1 MLRRPS
7 SKRLMASRGFLLA
20 VLFLAPVPWP
30 DGQKA
35 TAQSLKAATTKTAAR
50 RRHTVVIKDVKYE
63 PPILTVKLGSIVEW
77 KNADIVA
84 HTVTAV
90 DKSFDSRII
99 PPGASWKLTARKTG
113 TFDYIC
119 TLHPN
124 MRAKL
129 IVQ

>member
-1 MLRRPS
+1 
-7 SKRLMASRGFLLA
+7 MASRGFLLA

-30 DGQKA
+30 SGQKVV
-35 TAQSLKAATTKTAAR
+35 AQSLKAAPTKTAAR
-50 RRHTVVIKDVKYE
+50 RRHTVVITGMKYE
-63 PPILTVKLGSIVEW
+63 PIILTVKMGSTVEW
-77 KNADIVA
+77 KNSDIVA

-99 PPGASWKLTARKTG
+99 PPGASWKLIARKTG

-124 MRAKL
+124 MRAQL
-129 IVQ
+129 VVQ